1 MVELI
6 EKSIEKFKE
15 QHPNKRILKV
25 IQIGSH
31 LFKLN
36 TPNSDIDILGIYLPE
51 KMEFLTGK
59 FSKEITY
66 NSNTQN
72 IKNTNKDIDCKF
84 ISIFRFFELL
94 KKGEFNSLEWLYAP
108 EYATIYQDDV
118 WNLLVD
124 QYKDRLVIFNISS
137 FLGFI
142 KTEQKSALLNGN
154 SLIELETIRNDLQ
167 QHNNQKELKIVIS
180 SLLKY
185 PFVKQITSKINNER
199 NTKEI
204 ESILVANRIYQGT
217 MTIGYTIKEINKILE
232 NNKPSHRKNSEGI
245 DTKGLYHI
253 QRLLYEA
260 KDLLTNRAIT
270 IPFSE
275 DQHLYLSQIRKGVIN
290 LEDQK
295 ILIENQISEI
305 KKLELNFTNFNS
317 NLYNIEKLEQ
327 YIFGHYNILSK
338 IP

>member
-1 MVELI
+1 
-6 EKSIEKFKE
+6 
-15 QHPNKRILKV
+15 
-25 IQIGSH
+25 
-31 LFKLN
+31 
-36 TPNSDIDILGIYLPE
+36 
-51 KMEFLTGK
+51 
-59 FSKEITY
+59 
-66 NSNTQN
+66 
-72 IKNTNKDIDCKF
+72 
-84 ISIFRFFELL
+84 
-94 KKGEFNSLEWLYAP
+94 
-108 EYATIYQDDV
+108 
-118 WNLLVD
+118 
-124 QYKDRLVIFNISS
+124 
-137 FLGFI
+137 
-142 KTEQKSALLNGN
+142 
-154 SLIELETIRNDLQ
+154 
-167 QHNNQKELKIVIS
+167 
-180 SLLKY
+180 
-185 PFVKQITSKINNER
+185 
-199 NTKEI
+199 
-204 ESILVANRIYQGT
+204 

-245 DTKGLYHI
+245 DTKELYHI